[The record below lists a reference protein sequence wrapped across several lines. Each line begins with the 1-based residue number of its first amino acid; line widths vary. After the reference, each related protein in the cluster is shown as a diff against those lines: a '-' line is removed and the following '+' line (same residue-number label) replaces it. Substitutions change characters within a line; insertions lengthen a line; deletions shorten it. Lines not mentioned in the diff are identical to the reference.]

1 MTAPREHI
9 SPDELLAR
17 HRAVL
22 PSWLALYYDRPI
34 ELVRGKGTHVWDS
47 EGNEYLDLF
56 GGIVTTISGH
66 AVEELVEALT
76 AQAGEIAHT
85 STLYLIS
92 SMVRLAERLVE
103 RAPVPSPA
111 KAFFVGSGTEAV
123 EAALLMATSKR
134 RSNQVIALRN
144 SYHGRS
150 FTAVSVTG
158 NRSWSPTSL
167 SPLSVSYA
175 LAPYCYRCPLR
186 LEYPSCGV
194 ACADDVRNVIET
206 TTSGDV
212 AAMIAEPI
220 QGVGGFITPPK
231 EYFTKVKAI
240 LDDYGIPLIIDEVQ
254 TGFGRTGE
262 AFWGAD
268 AYDVTPDLITCAKGL
283 GNGMAIGAVVGSA
296 ELVDSLGSNSI
307 STFGGNPI
315 ATTVALAN
323 LDYLDDEGLQA
334 NAQRVG
340 KLLLEG
346 LDDLRGRHEI
356 VGDVRGKGLMVGVE
370 LVTDKASKAPNPAA
384 AAAVMEGCRTRG
396 VLVGKGGMHGSVLR
410 LSPPLVL
417 TEDEARHG
425 VEVLDEALAEAASG
439 GGGS

>member
-1 MTAPREHI
+1 VSDAHPTPEA
-9 SPDELLAR
+9 LLAR

-22 PSWLALYYDRPI
+22 PDWLALYYDRPI
-34 ELVRGKGTHVWDS
+34 ELVRGSGTTVWDS

-66 AVEELVEALT
+66 AVAELVAALT
-76 AQAGEIAHT
+76 EQADRIAHT
-85 STLYLIS
+85 STLYLIEP
-92 SMVRLAERLVE
+92 MVRLAERLVE
-103 RAPVPSPA
+103 LAPTAKPA

-123 EAALLMATSKR
+123 EAALLMATSAR
-134 RSNQVIALRN
+134 RSNQVLALRN

-150 FTAVSVTG
+150 FTAVAVTG
-158 NRSWSPTSL
+158 NRAWGATSF
-167 SPLSVSYA
+167 SPLNVSYA
-175 LAPYCYRCPLR
+175 LAPYCYRCPLG

-194 ACADDVRNVIET
+194 ACADDVRAAIET

-220 QGVGGFITPPK
+220 QGVGGFVTPPR
-231 EYFTKVKAI
+231 EYFQKVKAI
-240 LDDYGIPLIIDEVQ
+240 LDDYSIPLICDEVQ

-262 AFWGAD
+262 AFWGSS

-283 GNGMAIGAVVGSA
+283 GNGMAIGAVVGRA
-296 ELVDSLGSNSI
+296 DLVDAVPANSI

-323 LDYLDDEGLQA
+323 LDYLEEEGLQS

-346 LDDLRGRHEI
+346 LDDLRRRHEV
-356 VGDVRGKGLMVGVE
+356 VGDVRGKGLMLGVE
-370 LVTDKASKAPNPAA
+370 LVTDKASKQPDPAV
-384 AAAVMEGCRTRG
+384 AAAVMEGCRRRG
-396 VLVGKGGMHGSVLR
+396 VLVGKGGLHGSVLR

-417 TEDEARHG
+417 TEEEARRG
-425 VEVLDEALAEAASG
+425 VAVLDEAVAEAAG
-439 GGGS
+439 GAAR